1 MIATLCFWGW
11 EEEKEEK
18 IIYLGFL
25 VAMVAVHRSQELLSV
40 FLGDQDW
47 GALQKPVNQNT
58 AHQDQL
64 SLDLC

>member
-1 MIATLCFWGW
+1 
-11 EEEKEEK
+11 
-18 IIYLGFL
+18 
-25 VAMVAVHRSQELLSV
+25 MVAVHRSQELLSV

-64 SLDLC
+64 SLDLCKNKKAFINMNNTFKYQSCEYFNIN